1 MVLPAFA
8 ISAYCTAQLSST
20 RKEEAAMTFSTS
32 QRAINFRKFRN
43 DDGLLGYIEYEFKS
57 TSWACDSAI
66 QIVDGLTGINDK
78 DSIRVRLLAQ
88 NKMIDLLL
96 EEIRADRANPE
107 VISLLGIAAAFLI
120 GVFSMKTFDID
131 ANLTGLFILAAAL
144 ILLIFI
150 VRRAFRTDRA
160 RKTEDVLVLVQ
171 EQTCLQL
178 QRLENVEWAH
188 RTRGSKSCGQARFHS
203 PRVPKP

>member
-1 MVLPAFA
+1 MVSGTLLPMPRT
-8 ISAYCTAQLSST
+8 ITV
-20 RKEEAAMTFSTS
+20 S
-32 QRAINFRKFRN
+32 QRSENISSYYARAATRRQE
-43 DDGLLGYIEYEFKS
+43 EYEFKS

-171 EQTCLQL
+171 AQTCLQL

>member
-8 ISAYCTAQLSST
+8 ISTYCTAQLSST

-120 GVFSMKTFDID
+120 GIFSMKTFDID

-150 VRRAFRTDRA
+150 VRRAFRTDRV

-171 EQTCLQL
+171 AQTCLQL

>member
-8 ISAYCTAQLSST
+8 ISTYCTAQLSSP
-20 RKEEAAMTFSTS
+20 RKEEAAMAFSTS
-32 QRAINFRKFRN
+32 QRAINFRKFRD

-96 EEIRADRANPE
+96 EEFRADRANPE

-171 EQTCLQL
+171 AQTCLQL

-188 RTRGSKSCGQARFHS
+188 RTRGG
-203 PRVPKP
+203 

>member
-1 MVLPAFA
+1 
-8 ISAYCTAQLSST
+8 
-20 RKEEAAMTFSTS
+20 MTFSTS

-78 DSIRVRLLAQ
+78 DSIQVRLLAQ

-120 GVFSMKTFDID
+120 GVFSMKARSI
-131 ANLTGLFILAAAL
+131 LTPTL
-144 ILLIFI
+144 
-150 VRRAFRTDRA
+150 RACSF
-160 RKTEDVLVLVQ
+160 LPL
-171 EQTCLQL
+171 
-178 QRLENVEWAH
+178 H
-188 RTRGSKSCGQARFHS
+188 
-203 PRVPKP
+203 

>member
-1 MVLPAFA
+1 
-8 ISAYCTAQLSST
+8 
-20 RKEEAAMTFSTS
+20 MTFSTS

-107 VISLLGIAAAFLI
+107 VISLLGIAAALLI

-171 EQTCLQL
+171 AQTCLQL

-188 RTRGSKSCGQARFHS
+188 RTRGELKLRSSE
-203 PRVPKP
+203 VPLASGTKAIVKKATTHFTRS

>member
-1 MVLPAFA
+1 MKSHKPQTNVLPIIVRSIANGATRVCHLGILHRA
-8 ISAYCTAQLSST
+8 I
-20 RKEEAAMTFSTS
+20 KFDKKEAAMTFSTS

-57 TSWACDSAI
+57 TNWACDSAI

-171 EQTCLQL
+171 AQTCLQL
-178 QRLENVEWAH
+178 QRLENVE
-188 RTRGSKSCGQARFHS
+188 
-203 PRVPKP
+203 

>member
-1 MVLPAFA
+1 MTSGTFLVMPRTITVSQHSEN
-8 ISAYCTAQLSST
+8 ISSYYARAAT
-20 RKEEAAMTFSTS
+20 RRQE
-32 QRAINFRKFRN
+32 
-43 DDGLLGYIEYEFKS
+43 EYEFKS

-66 QIVDGLTGINDK
+66 QIVDGLTEINDK
-78 DSIRVRLLAQ
+78 DSIRVRLLAR

-96 EEIRADRANPE
+96 EEIRVKRANPE
-107 VISLLGIAAAFLI
+107 VINLLGIANAFLV
-120 GVFSMKTFDID
+120 GVFSMKTFE
-131 ANLTGLFILAAAL
+131 TGVTNIGFCILSASILILIFLFI
-144 ILLIFI
+144 
-150 VRRAFRTDRA
+150 RAFRTDRA

-171 EQTCLQL
+171 AQTYLQL

>member
-1 MVLPAFA
+1 MVSGTLLPMSRT
-8 ISAYCTAQLSST
+8 ITV
-20 RKEEAAMTFSTS
+20 S
-32 QRAINFRKFRN
+32 QRSENISSYYARATTRRQE
-43 DDGLLGYIEYEFKS
+43 EYEFKS

-171 EQTCLQL
+171 AQTCLQL

-203 PRVPKP
+203 ARVPKP

>member
-8 ISAYCTAQLSST
+8 ISTYCTAQLSST
-20 RKEEAAMTFSTS
+20 RKEEMKMMFSAL
-32 QRAINFRKFRN
+32 RKVIAFRKFRH
-43 DDGLLGYIEYEFKS
+43 GEGYLGYIKREFES
-57 TSWACDSAI
+57 TSRAYYSAI
-66 QIVDGLTGINDK
+66 QIIDELAGINYK
-78 DSIRVRLLAQ
+78 DPIRVRLLAR

-96 EEIRADRANPE
+96 EEIRVKRANPE
-107 VISLLGIAAAFLI
+107 VINLLGIAAAFLI

-144 ILLIFI
+144 ILLLFI

-171 EQTCLQL
+171 AQTYLQL
-178 QRLENVEWAH
+178 QRLDNVE
-188 RTRGSKSCGQARFHS
+188 
-203 PRVPKP
+203 

>member
-1 MVLPAFA
+1 
-8 ISAYCTAQLSST
+8 
-20 RKEEAAMTFSTS
+20 MTFSTS

-107 VISLLGIAAAFLI
+107 VISLLEIAAAFLI
-120 GVFSMKTFDID
+120 GIFSMKTFDID

-150 VRRAFRTDRA
+150 VRKAFRTDRA

-171 EQTCLQL
+171 AQTCLQL

>member
-1 MVLPAFA
+1 MVSGTLLPMPRT
-8 ISAYCTAQLSST
+8 ITV
-20 RKEEAAMTFSTS
+20 S
-32 QRAINFRKFRN
+32 QRSENISSYYARATTRRQE
-43 DDGLLGYIEYEFKS
+43 EYEFKS

-120 GVFSMKTFDID
+120 GVFSMKTFDVD

-171 EQTCLQL
+171 AQTCLQL

>member
-1 MVLPAFA
+1 
-8 ISAYCTAQLSST
+8 
-20 RKEEAAMTFSTS
+20 MTFSTS

-171 EQTCLQL
+171 AQTCLQL

-188 RTRGSKSCGQARFHS
+188 RTRGSKSCGQARFRS